1 MKSPYSDEFLN
12 AYIDSE
18 LATDERSQLLDDMR
32 QDSELA
38 TRLCKLQKV
47 KDMVQLAYYSAEDT
61 KPEQNGKQRLQCYA
75 LRTIA
80 ASLSLGI
87 GLVIGNYTAMNDAHA
102 PTLME
107 MAQTTHFNA
116 QSTPK
121 EKEWKLMV
129 HVNSD
134 DPARFR
140 TVLDE
145 TEYLLKT
152 SAHSTR
158 KVQIEILVNGQG
170 VRMLEDKDTPYA
182 KKILAMESS
191 YKNIQFLACQI
202 ALNRHKDKDG
212 FDLDLLPGVEVVPS
226 ALKQVMTRQREGW
239 TYLQI

>member
-1 MKSPYSDEFLN
+1 MNSPYSDEFLN

-18 LATDERSQLLDDMR
+18 LAADERSQLLDDMR
-32 QDSELA
+32 QNSELA

-61 KPEQNGKQRLQCYA
+61 KPDQNSKQRLQCYA
-75 LRTIA
+75 LRTLA

-87 GLVIGNYTAMNDAHA
+87 GLVIGNYTAMNDAHE

-107 MAQTTHFNA
+107 MAQTTHFDTSSA
-116 QSTPK
+116 PVK
-121 EKEWKLMV
+121 KEWKLMV

-170 VRMLEDKDTPYA
+170 IRMLEDKDSPYA
-182 KKILAMESS
+182 KKILAMESN